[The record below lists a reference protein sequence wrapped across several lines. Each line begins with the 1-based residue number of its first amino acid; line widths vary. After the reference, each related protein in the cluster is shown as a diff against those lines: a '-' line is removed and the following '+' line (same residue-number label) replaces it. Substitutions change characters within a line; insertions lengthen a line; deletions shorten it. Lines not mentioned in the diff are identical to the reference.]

1 MSSNLPQEG
10 MGLENDTTGL
20 PTGDNQT
27 VSNADK
33 SRSTRHTARPRSV
46 GRASQAINDAQQ
58 GLSSLLDSPAG
69 DAQPRIISR
78 SGASRNHTRGRVAG
92 PTAPTALGPGH
103 SAPAHSGQLIE
114 GGAASQ
120 DTSLS
125 LVPTGQSDLDWRE
138 VRRDSRI
145 APHLVRAGTQIQAA
159 RERASL
165 LINGVD
171 ESYALGLGGDDG
183 AAHTSHRAAAQ
194 WATRYATHL
203 VIVLVVGALVAMGG
217 LKSFTAQGAY
227 PTGLHSVDAY
237 SGTDHFEDDHELAA
251 DGQPDIDSLDF
262 EIALPRTELGGSD
275 AVANSKIRPSTP
287 GQNYPDE
294 GSSGSVMEYGVAA
307 GDTLESIAAAHDL
320 LPETVMGSNGI
331 IDSDETLEEG
341 RTLIL
346 PPVDGIYYVVAEG
359 DTVETVADKF
369 QVDPAVIIS
378 YPGNGILDE
387 TVSAGQPLIVP
398 GGMIPARDMV
408 VTYTVKRGDSLRDI
422 AARFGVDVPTM
433 LHSNAIDDP
442 DNLQPGS
449 ELRVL
454 PVPGIEYTV
463 RKGDTIRAV
472 AEKSGVSPQMILDY
486 TPNNLR
492 VDSQLKIDQV
502 IVVPGGSPEVEIVA
516 AARVQASSRG
526 VERPVEKRPEVRPPP
541 KATPKTSTTSAGKPV
556 AKPQPKAEVKPPP
569 KPVAKPK
576 VENTRKAG
584 TGRMVWPVRGT
595 ITQYFS
601 GRHNGLDIAIRAG
614 TPLHAADS
622 GKVIWSGW
630 RRDGLGYA
638 VFIDHLNGIT
648 TVYGHMLRQPAV
660 YVGQYVSRGQ
670 TIGLVGST
678 GRSTGPHVHF
688 MVKTG
693 VYRNPLAYLG
703 R

>member
-10 MGLENDTTGL
+10 MGLENDTIGL
-20 PTGDNQT
+20 PTGDDPK
-27 VSNADK
+27 VSRTDK
-33 SRSTRHTARPRSV
+33 SRSTRHIARPRSA

-58 GLSSLLDSPAG
+58 GLSSLLDSPVS

-78 SGASRNHTRGRVAG
+78 SGATRNHTRGRVAG
-92 PTAPTALGPGH
+92 PTAPTALGPGRN
-103 SAPAHSGQLIE
+103 APAHLIE
-114 GGAASQ
+114 GGSASQ

-125 LVPTGQSDLDWRE
+125 LVPAGRSDLDWRE

-145 APHLVRAGTQIQAA
+145 APHLARAGTQIQAA

-217 LKSFTAQGAY
+217 LKSLTVQGAY
-227 PTGLHSVDAY
+227 PTGLHSIDAY
-237 SGTDHFEDDHELAA
+237 SGTDHFEDDHEQSV
-251 DGQPDIDSLDF
+251 DGQPDLDSLDY

-275 AVANSKIRPSTP
+275 AIANSRIRPSTP
-287 GQNYPDE
+287 GQNYLDE
-294 GSSGSVMEYGVAA
+294 GSSGSVMEYRVAA
-307 GDTLESIAAAHDL
+307 GDTLESIAVAHDL
-320 LPETVMGSNGI
+320 LAETVMGSNGI
-331 IDSDETLEEG
+331 IDSDEALQEG

-359 DTVETVADKF
+359 ETVETVADKF
-369 QVDPAVIIS
+369 QVDPEVIIS
-378 YPGNGILDE
+378 YAGNGIIDR
-387 TVSAGQPLIVP
+387 TVSAGQPLVVP
-398 GGMIPARDMV
+398 GGMIPARESV

-433 LHSNAIDDP
+433 LHSNDIDDP

-502 IVVPGGSPEVEIVA
+502 IVVPGGSPEVEVVA
-516 AARVQASSRG
+516 AARVQSSSGGIERQPEKLPVANAERKPPTTKAS
-526 VERPVEKRPEVRPPP
+526 VKPPP
-541 KATPKTSTTSAGKPV
+541 KPT
-556 AKPQPKAEVKPPP
+556 P

-576 VENTRKAG
+576 PVDNSRKVG

-601 GRHNGLDIAIRAG
+601 GRHNGLDIATRAG

-648 TVYGHMLRQPAV
+648 TVYGHMLRQPPV

-670 TIGLVGST
+670 VIGLVGST

-688 MVKTG
+688 MVKSG
-693 VYRNPLAYLG
+693 GYRNPLAYLG